1 MHTLDPCCRAQAEAI
16 ARAKRSDA
24 SLGLPGVVTL
34 YELPGGVFR
43 CIIDG
48 QHRVGALRLL
58 LRDAAAA
65 AAASPWDRVLVEV
78 FPLPSE
84 AAAQALFV
92 EVNSAQPVL
101 LVDLPAAAGGAGLHA
116 KDALEAAAAT
126 LAARY
131 APMFKPSVN
140 CKPPHVNMDALRDK
154 LHQLD
159 VMAAHGLGGGAE
171 LLEWLLER
179 NAALGALSDA
189 AWAKRRP
196 ARKTAAADATFA
208 KVRHKVGGM
217 DAASLLSLTR
227 VCGTQAL
234 AKAREHR
241 FFLGMDWRWL
251 EE

>member
-1 MHTLDPCCRAQAEAI
+1 M
-16 ARAKRSDA
+16 
-24 SLGLPGVVTL
+24 TL

-65 AAASPWDRVLVEV
+65 AASPWERVLVEV

-101 LVDLPAAAGGAGLHA
+101 LVDLPPAAGGAGLHA

-131 APMFKPSVN
+131 RPMFKPSAS
-140 CKPPHVNMDALRDK
+140 CKAPHVNIDALRDR
-154 LHQLD
+154 LHQAD

-171 LLEWLLER
+171 LLDWLLQR

-189 AWAKRRP
+189 AWAARRP
-196 ARKTAAADATFA
+196 ARKTPAADATFA
-208 KVRHKVGGM
+208 KVRAQRGGGR
-217 DAASLLSLTR
+217 ATWRALTR
-227 VCGTQAL
+227 VRNAGAGQGAGAPILFGYGLAL
-234 AKAREHR
+234 AGRISE
-241 FFLGMDWRWL
+241 
-251 EE
+251 